1 MNLSRKNILS
11 LIVLLATALSMLG
24 QVHAGEA
31 CGCDV
36 TPAQLE
42 PYDAALMSLDA
53 VASRQLHA
61 PYGVAISL
69 KPQSRFL
76 ELSQT
81 HWLTGY
87 DPVRRLPLWVT
98 YRLTAR
104 DLSARRKRTQ
114 CFRPDPRLDTAAGGT
129 SCASYRNDGMDR
141 GHMVASADM
150 TRSEQAMV
158 NTYVFSNIAHQ
169 HPGFNRTVWRDLE
182 SRIRAMARLRGEIYV
197 MTGAIFDADHDGLP
211 DPASMAAYP
220 PEDGGRK
227 ADVPKAA
234 VPTHFY
240 KIVFVPKEE
249 AAPPEIRAWLLRH
262 ENIKTTRTQSKRMLA
277 ASEVALDIIENLS
290 GLDIAPLLN
299 DVRLVR
305 VAD

>member
-1 MNLSRKNILS
+1 MYKARKNISALFAP
-11 LIVLLATALSMLG
+11 LAAALLMLG
-24 QVHAGEA
+24 PVHAGET

-36 TPAQLE
+36 APAKVGT
-42 PYDAALMSLDA
+42 YDSALMSVDA
-53 VASRQLHA
+53 GRAEENHA
-61 PYGVAISL
+61 PWGVPVAAT
-69 KPQSRFL
+69 PQSGFI
-76 ELSQT
+76 ELPHT

-129 SCASYRNDGMDR
+129 RCASYRNDGMDR

-182 SRIRAMARLRGEIYV
+182 SRVRAMARLRGEIYV

-220 PEDGGRK
+220 PEGGGRK

-240 KIVFVPKEE
+240 KIVFVPNQG

-277 ASEVALDIIENLS
+277 ASEVALNIIEDLS